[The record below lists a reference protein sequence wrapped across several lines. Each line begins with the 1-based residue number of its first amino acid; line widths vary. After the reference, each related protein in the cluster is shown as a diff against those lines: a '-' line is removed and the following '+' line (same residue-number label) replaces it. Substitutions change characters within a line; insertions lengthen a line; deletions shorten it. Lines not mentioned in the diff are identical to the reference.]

1 MNLPM
6 KQKQLTEVEGRLAV
20 AKEGWGRDG
29 LEFVASR
36 YKLLHKGWI
45 NNRALL
51 YTQGAIFNILG

>member
-1 MNLPM
+1 M
-6 KQKQLTEVEGRLAV
+6 EFVV

-29 LEFVASR
+29 LEFVVSR
-36 YKLLHKGWI
+36 YKLLYKGWI